1 MAEETK
7 TDKSTGSQSKF
18 EKLQWHP
25 AFGAALKM
33 EFIREKDSLSF
44 DTEYP
49 LNMKPLLIDYLIV
62 KKVKGIVL
70 ENEIG
75 KFFKGHNI
83 IEYKSARDALSIDT
97 VSKVQGYA
105 YLYKSY
111 GKSVDEIK
119 LDDVTTTLIRESK
132 PRALFNYFAENGYE
146 VSNPYSGIYYIE
158 NGLKIPMQIIVGSEL
173 SSREHEW
180 LHLLSDKVTKQE
192 MTHAIEYS
200 RNANNKEERDLIDAI
215 FEVSAVANKE
225 VIEELV
231 RGGGN
236 MCQALM
242 EIMKPEIDEIVNIA
256 VLQERERVEKETAKR
271 VEKETAER
279 VEKETAERVEK
290 ETAKRVEKETAER
303 VEKENER
310 KIKETAERAIKAAV
324 KSLRRFNASDADIKA
339 ALIEDYGL
347 SEQEALSYLK

>member
-1 MAEETK
+1 MAEHTRQDKNTK
-7 TDKSTGSQSKF
+7 TQGKS

-33 EFIREKDSLSF
+33 EFIKEKESLSF
-44 DTEYP
+44 DMEYP

-62 KKVKGIVL
+62 KKVKDIVL

-111 GKSVDEIK
+111 GKSVDQIK
-119 LDDVTTTLIRESK
+119 LDDITATLIRESK
-132 PRALFNYFAENGYE
+132 PEALFKYFAENGYE
-146 VSNPYSGIYYIE
+146 VSNPYRGIYYIE
-158 NGLKIPMQIIVGSEL
+158 SGLKIPAQIIVGREL
-173 SSREHEW
+173 SSKGHEW

-192 MTHAIEYS
+192 MAQAIEYS
-200 RNANNKEERDLIDAI
+200 RNTNNKEEKDLIDAI
-215 FEVSAVANKE
+215 FEVSAAANKK

-231 RGGGN
+231 RGDET

-242 EIMKPEIDEIVNIA
+242 EIMKPEIEEVVNIR
-256 VLQERERVEKETAKR
+256 VKETTERVERETATRTIKVAVSMLR
-271 VEKETAER
+271 STNMSDAE
-279 VEKETAERVEK
+279 
-290 ETAKRVEKETAER
+290 
-303 VEKENER
+303 
-310 KIKETAERAIKAAV
+310 IKE
-324 KSLRRFNASDADIKA
+324 
-339 ALIEDYGL
+339 ALQKNYGL

>member
-119 LDDVTTTLIRESK
+119 LDDVTTTLVRESK

-200 RNANNKEERDLIDAI
+200 RNTNNKEERDLIDAI

-225 VIEELV
+225 VIGELV
-231 RGGGN
+231 RGGGD

-242 EIMKPEIDEIVNIA
+242 EIMKPEIDKIVNIA
-256 VLQERERVEKETAKR
+256 VLQER
-271 VEKETAER
+271 ER

-290 ETAKRVEKETAER
+290 ETAKRVEKE
-303 VEKENER
+303 NER
-310 KIKETAERAIKAAV
+310 KIKETTERAIKAAV

-347 SEQEALSYLK
+347 SEQEALSHLK

>member
-111 GKSVDEIK
+111 GKSLDEIR
-119 LDDVTTTLIRESK
+119 LDDITTTLIRESK

-173 SSREHEW
+173 NSREHEW

-200 RNANNKEERDLIDAI
+200 RNTNNKEERDLIDAI

-225 VIEELV
+225 IIGELV
-231 RGGGN
+231 RGGGD

-242 EIMKPEIDEIVNIA
+242 EIMKPEIDKIVNIA
-256 VLQERERVEKETAKR
+256 VLQER
-271 VEKETAER
+271 
-279 VEKETAERVEK
+279 ERVEK

-324 KSLRRFNASDADIKA
+324 RSLRRFNASDTDIKA

>member
-33 EFIREKDSLSF
+33 KFIREKDSLSF

-119 LDDVTTTLIRESK
+119 LDDITTTLIRESK

-180 LHLLSDKVTKQE
+180 LHLLSDKVTKQ
-192 MTHAIEYS
+192 
-200 RNANNKEERDLIDAI
+200 
-215 FEVSAVANKE
+215 
-225 VIEELV
+225 
-231 RGGGN
+231 
-236 MCQALM
+236 
-242 EIMKPEIDEIVNIA
+242 
-256 VLQERERVEKETAKR
+256 
-271 VEKETAER
+271 
-279 VEKETAERVEK
+279 
-290 ETAKRVEKETAER
+290 
-303 VEKENER
+303 
-310 KIKETAERAIKAAV
+310 
-324 KSLRRFNASDADIKA
+324 
-339 ALIEDYGL
+339 
-347 SEQEALSYLK
+347 

>member
-119 LDDVTTTLIRESK
+119 LDDITTTLIRESK

-200 RNANNKEERDLIDAI
+200 RNTNNKEERDLIDAI

-256 VLQERERVEKETAKR
+256 VLQERERVEKETA
-271 VEKETAER
+271 ER
-279 VEKETAERVEK
+279 VEKETAD
-290 ETAKRVEKETAER
+290 R

-324 KSLRRFNASDADIKA
+324 RSLRRFNASDTDIKA

>member
-1 MAEETK
+1 MTEDVKSDKNTETPS
-7 TDKSTGSQSKF
+7 KS

-33 EFIREKDSLSF
+33 EFIKEKDSLSF
-44 DTEYP
+44 DMEYP

-83 IEYKSARDALSIDT
+83 VEYKSVRDALSIDT

-111 GKSVDEIK
+111 GKSVDQIK
-119 LDDVTTTLIRESK
+119 FDDITSTLIRESK
-132 PRALFNYFAENGYE
+132 PEALFKYFVENGYE

-158 NGLKIPMQIIVGSEL
+158 SGLKIPTQIIVGREL
-173 SSREHEW
+173 SRKEHEW

-192 MTHAIEYS
+192 MAHAIEYS
-200 RNANNKEERDLIDAI
+200 RNTNNKEERDLIDAI
-215 FEVSAVANKE
+215 FEVSAVANKKI
-225 VIEELV
+225 IEELV
-231 RGGGN
+231 RGDET

-242 EIMKPEIDEIVNIA
+242 EIMKPEIEEVVNTA
-256 VLQERERVEKETAKR
+256 VLQERKET
-271 VEKETAER
+271 TA
-279 VEKETAERVEK
+279 
-290 ETAKRVEKETAER
+290 
-303 VEKENER
+303 
-310 KIKETAERAIKAAV
+310 RAIKVAV
-324 KSLRRFNASDADIKA
+324 SMLRSTDMSEVEIKK
-339 ALIEDYGL
+339 ALQKNYGL
-347 SEQEALSYLK
+347 SEQEALSYLE

>member
-1 MAEETK
+1 MTEETK

-200 RNANNKEERDLIDAI
+200 RNTNNKEERDLIDAI

-225 VIEELV
+225 VIGELV
-231 RGGGN
+231 RGGGD

-242 EIMKPEIDEIVNIA
+242 EIMKPEIDKVVNIA
-256 VLQERERVEKETAKR
+256 VLQERERVEKETA
-271 VEKETAER
+271 E
-279 VEKETAERVEK
+279 
-290 ETAKRVEKETAER
+290 RVEKETAER